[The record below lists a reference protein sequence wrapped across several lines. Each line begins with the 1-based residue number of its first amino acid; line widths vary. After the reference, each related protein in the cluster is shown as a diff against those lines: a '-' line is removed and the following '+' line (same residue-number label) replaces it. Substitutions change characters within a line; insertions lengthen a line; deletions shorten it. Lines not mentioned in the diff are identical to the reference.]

1 MTEARTPWQ
10 QLLTEQ
16 HGLASTAQLLSC
28 GVTPQQLRHRVQS
41 GRWQQ
46 VLHGVHS
53 VTNGPLVRPAAL
65 SAALLFGGPDALLS
79 HRTAAQE
86 WGMVRVD
93 PGPVHITV
101 PYGRSAVSQ
110 PATLRAT
117 GPRYRQPVVD
127 PGAVVHPGVVV
138 HRSRA
143 HAHILVRTDPPRTS
157 RPDTALDLAIAEP
170 TARAAARTLV
180 AVVTNAHISLAE
192 VRTRL
197 ELRRPRRYLRPLTDA
212 LKLMAEGV
220 QSALEYRYAV
230 DVEQSHALPSARR
243 QSPVVVD
250 GRTLWEDC
258 DYSGCGVPLIV
269 RLDGR
274 RYHSA
279 AEYAFRDRR
288 RDNAAELD
296 GRPRLVY
303 GWDEVSGDA
312 CGVAREVVSVLR
324 RGGWEGGGGE
334 GSCLC
339 VKK

>member
-10 QLLTEQ
+10 QLLTDQ
-16 HGLASTAQLLSC
+16 HGLASTAQLLANGIS
-28 GVTPQQLRHRVQS
+28 PQQLRHRVQS

-46 VLHGVHS
+46 VLYGVHS
-53 VTNGPLVRPAAL
+53 VTNGPLVRPATL
-65 SAALLFGGPDALLS
+65 SAALLFGGPDALIS

-86 WGMVRVD
+86 WGMVRV
-93 PGPVHITV
+93 GEVEPVHITV

-110 PATLRAT
+110 PATTRAT
-117 GPRYRQPVVD
+117 GPLYRQPIVD
-127 PGAVVHPGVVV
+127 PGWVVHPGVVV

-143 HAHILVRTDPPRTS
+143 HAHIMVATEPPRTS

-170 TARAAARTLV
+170 TARDAARTLV
-180 AVVTNAHISLAE
+180 AVVTNARIPLVD

-212 LKLMAEGV
+212 LTLMADGV

-230 DVEQSHALPSARR
+230 DVEQAHGLPPARR
-243 QSPVVVD
+243 QAPVVVD

-274 RYHSA
+274 RYHA
-279 AEYAFRDRR
+279 GAEFAFRDRR

-296 GRPRLVY
+296 NRPRLVY

-312 CGVAREVVSVLR
+312 CGVAAEVVTVLR
-324 RGGWEGGGGE
+324 RGGWEGQGQ
-334 GSCLC
+334 GSCAAC
-339 VKK
+339 A

>member
-1 MTEARTPWQ
+1 MTEVHTPWQ

-16 HGLASTAQLLSC
+16 HGLAGTAQLLAN
-28 GVTPQQLRHRVQS
+28 GITPQQLRHRVQS

-46 VLHGVHS
+46 VLYGVHS

-86 WGMVRVD
+86 WGMVRA
-93 PGPVHITV
+93 GQAEPVHITV

-110 PATLRAT
+110 QATLRRT
-117 GPRYRQPVVD
+117 GPLYRQPVVD
-127 PGAVVHPGVVV
+127 PGSVVHPGVVV

-143 HAHILVRTDPPRTS
+143 HAHIAVATEPPRTS

-170 TARAAARTLV
+170 TARDAARTLV
-180 AVVTNAHISLAE
+180 AVVTNAHIPLND

-197 ELRRPRRYLRPLTDA
+197 ELRRPRRYLRPLNDA
-212 LKLMAEGV
+212 LKLMADGV
-220 QSALEYRYAV
+220 QSALEHRYAV
-230 DVEQSHALPSARR
+230 EVEQAHGLPRARR

-274 RYHSA
+274 RYHA
-279 AEYAFRDRR
+279 GAEFAFRDRR

-296 GRPRLVY
+296 NRPRLVY

-312 CGVAREVVSVLR
+312 CGVATEVFTVLR
-324 RGGWEGGGGE
+324 RGGWEGEGQ
-334 GSCLC
+334 GSCAAC
-339 VKK
+339 A

>member
-1 MTEARTPWQ
+1 M
-10 QLLTEQ
+10 
-16 HGLASTAQLLSC
+16 
-28 GVTPQQLRHRVQS
+28 
-41 GRWQQ
+41 
-46 VLHGVHS
+46 
-53 VTNGPLVRPAAL
+53 TNGPLVRPATL
-65 SAALLFGGPDALLS
+65 SAALLFGDPDALIS

-86 WGMVRVD
+86 WGMVRAD
-93 PGPVHITV
+93 PGPVHITIPMAV
-101 PYGRSAVSQ
+101 RPSA
-110 PATLRAT
+110 
-117 GPRYRQPVVD
+117 
-127 PGAVVHPGVVV
+127 
-138 HRSRA
+138 SRRRCA
-143 HAHILVRTDPPRTS
+143 
-157 RPDTALDLAIAEP
+157 RPDRGTDSRLLIPAPSCIPALSD
-170 TARAAARTLV
+170 
-180 AVVTNAHISLAE
+180 
-192 VRTRL
+192 
-197 ELRRPRRYLRPLTDA
+197 
-212 LKLMAEGV
+212 
-220 QSALEYRYAV
+220 RYAV

-274 RYHSA
+274 RYHSG